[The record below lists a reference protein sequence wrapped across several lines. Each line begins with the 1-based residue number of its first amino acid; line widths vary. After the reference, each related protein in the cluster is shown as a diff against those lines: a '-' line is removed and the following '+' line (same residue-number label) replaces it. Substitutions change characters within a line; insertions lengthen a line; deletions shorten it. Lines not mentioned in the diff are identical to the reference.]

1 MKKYI
6 PFAAIVISAFSS
18 FAQNSHSNRML
29 VRHDTTLLKAAECEW
44 IVKSLTKNNPAV
56 NSEIGK
62 QVPLIIL
69 QAIEKGKLKAFDL
82 VTNKPIPAT
91 EIFTWKMPADTIPAY
106 DDAGNVKYTV
116 VQQRHSLD
124 HLNRLRVFQDWYFDI
139 STGKFNS
146 VIKRI
151 DLLEEIHSSSS
162 GIFIGYLPLC
172 RIYY

>member
-6 PFAAIVISAFSS
+6 PIAAIVISAFSS

-44 IVKSLTKNNPAV
+44 IVKSLTKNDPAIT
-56 NSEIGK
+56 SEIGK
-62 QVPLIIL
+62 PVPLIIL

-82 VTNKPIPAT
+82 VTNKPIPAK
-91 EIFTWKMPADTIPAY
+91 EIFTWKMAADTISAY

-116 VQQRHSLD
+116 VKQRHSFD
-124 HLNRLRVFQDWYFDI
+124 HLNRLRVFQDWYFDVL
-139 STGKFNS
+139 TGKFNS
-146 VIKRI
+146 VIKWI
-151 DLLEEIHSSSS
+151 ELLEEIHSSSAS
-162 GIFIGYLPLC
+162 IFIGYLPLC